1 MNNSLKQLYNSK
13 WTEYYNELQKI
24 WKGDKFVK
32 KPTNPLLLKI
42 DNETDFKKAEIRIMI
57 FGQETN
63 GWYENSDD
71 LESII
76 NAYQDFFGTDY
87 CYSYGGQFWNGV
99 NRFRSMLQ
107 EKYPDKKI
115 RLVWNNL
122 VKTGKSD
129 GRGMPPDYIYQ
140 IERNNFEVIKE
151 ELKIVNP
158 NVVLFLSGP
167 NYDKIIKDNFGA
179 LKYESLAPFSERQ
192 LSKITLDSV
201 DFCFRTYH
209 PNYLWRNNINT
220 YFDRILKEINL

>member
-76 NAYQDFFGTDY
+76 NAYQEFFGTDY

-140 IERNNFEVIKE
+140 IERYNFEVIKE

-179 LKYESLAPFSERQ
+179 LKYEPLAPFSERQ
-192 LSKITLDSV
+192 LSKIAFDSV

-209 PNYLWRNNINT
+209 PNYLWRNNINS
-220 YFDRILKEINL
+220 YFDRILKEINI